1 MDLNKGD
8 LTNTTKQIVKV
19 LKTEDESIND
29 KKRKLTDEYLQCYDK
44 IEKCLVKSNT
54 SIKERGECMDQA
66 LDMLIRAQDNNISC
80 KSLVGDNEK
89 RFCQDLINSKV
100 DKSFIRKL
108 CIELF
113 KIPFTATI
121 AVLLYALAGITQGN
135 GIRNIYDDISI
146 LNAFAPVLVFCIV
159 GNVLKYRIITDND
172 DEDVIS
178 FRLRLINVLQF
189 MIPVI
194 AYFVMEDSTS
204 IESYATT
211 FERCIALTIIAALIG
226 IIIVI
231 ITGLGGYEIIYR
243 KYVNDIQGR
252 NYELILYGFAKEFI
266 KRNERQEKNNAHPYS
281 VRDYAREIIRDV
293 KLSTRILPVVIVVL
307 CLEVFLLG
315 FVVLGVGVKI
325 IIVTGIIFTAIAIA
339 ICTVLLLTQNARRDI
354 FERIVDGELKPDEFV
369 DYVKESGNK
378 TDTQK

>member
-1 MDLNKGD
+1 M
-8 LTNTTKQIVKV
+8 
-19 LKTEDESIND
+19 
-29 KKRKLTDEYLQCYDK
+29 
-44 IEKCLVKSNT
+44 
-54 SIKERGECMDQA
+54 
-66 LDMLIRAQDNNISC
+66 
-80 KSLVGDNEK
+80 
-89 RFCQDLINSKV
+89 
-100 DKSFIRKL
+100 
-108 CIELF
+108 
-113 KIPFTATI
+113 
-121 AVLLYALAGITQGN
+121 
-135 GIRNIYDDISI
+135 
-146 LNAFAPVLVFCIV
+146 
-159 GNVLKYRIITDND
+159 
-172 DEDVIS
+172 
-178 FRLRLINVLQF
+178 
-189 MIPVI
+189 
-194 AYFVMEDSTS
+194 
-204 IESYATT
+204 
-211 FERCIALTIIAALIG
+211 IG

-325 IIVTGIIFTAIAIA
+325 TIVTGIIFTAIAIA

-369 DYVKESGNK
+369 NYVKELGNK
-378 TDTQK
+378 TDAQE